1 MENNMAEQKE
11 EVFYGTVLI
20 KAKEIM
26 DFILESRVSPTLKE
40 ISENVDMT
48 KSTVLKILKT
58 LEHCGY
64 VRRTED
70 AKQYYLGTMFLAYA
84 QKVNHTFDIRQIAM
98 PHLATL
104 VSEIEETVNLGIVEN
119 QQITLLDKIESNS
132 TVYLVARVGGQMH
145 MYSSSMGKAILA
157 EYSDDEISRYV
168 SATSFEKLTPNT
180 MTDISSLIEDVGKV
194 KKRGYAFDNEENQ
207 PDIFCVG
214 FSLCKNNHIY
224 GAFSVSMPKYRAS
237 EEKIANIIEEG
248 KKIQAK
254 ILSEL

>member
-194 KKRGYAFDNEENQ
+194 KKEVMPLIMKRINQIFFVLAFHCARIT
-207 PDIFCVG
+207 IFMVPLVLVCQSIVQVKKRLLI
-214 FSLCKNNHIY
+214 SLKRAKKY
-224 GAFSVSMPKYRAS
+224 KPKY
-237 EEKIANIIEEG
+237 
-248 KKIQAK
+248 
-254 ILSEL
+254 